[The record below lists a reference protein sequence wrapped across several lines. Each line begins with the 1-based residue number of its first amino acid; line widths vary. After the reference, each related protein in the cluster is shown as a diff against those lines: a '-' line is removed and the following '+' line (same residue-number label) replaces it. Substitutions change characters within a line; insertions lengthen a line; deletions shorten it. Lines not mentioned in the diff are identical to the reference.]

1 MGIAMIGNDIGNLLA
16 RVEACCKDGDV
27 YVVLVAGSNP
37 PAVSHVA
44 PASPSRSTFQMCW
57 FQIT

>member
-1 MGIAMIGNDIGNLLA
+1 MIGNDIGNLLA

-27 YVVLVAGSNP
+27 YVVLWLAESPRGRDR
-37 PAVSHVA
+37 HVA
-44 PASPSRSTFQMCW
+44 PASLSRSTFQMCW